1 MEGAP
6 CPREAGGGLGWG
18 GRGKTADG
26 RGERRLRTA
35 TSSPAALSLPW
46 APGWPCATIRTQR
59 APISLGFYPSGIGTG
74 SATALWAL
82 AHASVHSR
90 FGEPMSPIASARVTR
105 SGRGSEEPQRR
116 GAVGARPWAAEA
128 VRSGGQ
134 ERPGYVRC
142 GIPQDTR
149 WIGPVVLNARA
160 RCRRC
165 GRWLEVRRKL
175 KTPPRL
181 PTIGLP
187 CASCQVSTAAQYSLA
202 HPPPTA
208 AIDQCFGLPLVLQ
221 TACAGHT
228 LWAYNPEHLAF
239 LRAYLEADLRED
251 HATSHSSAAS
261 RLPRWLKLARHRA
274 EALRAVA
281 RLERR
286 LRTAR

>member
-1 MEGAP
+1 MPFMPAKRFKDSGALLDAFAGEFLVR
-6 CPREAGGGLGWG
+6 CPECDQVAVVS
-18 GRGKTADG
+18 
-26 RGERRLRTA
+26 RRWNRDHRHW
-35 TSSPAALSLPW
+35 SAARLT
-46 APGWPCATIRTQR
+46 CA
-59 APISLGFYPSGIGTG
+59 SCG
-74 SATALWAL
+74 
-82 AHASVHSR
+82 HSR
-90 FGEPMSPIASARVTR
+90 R
-105 SGRGSEEPQRR
+105 SETSLHC
-116 GAVGARPWAAEA
+116 
-128 VRSGGQ
+128 
-134 ERPGYVRC
+134 VRC
-142 GIPQDTR
+142 GIPQGTR

-187 CASCQVSTAAQYSLA
+187 CASCQVSTTAQYSLA

-239 LRAYLEADLRED
+239 LRAYLEADLREE
-251 HATSHSSAAS
+251 HPTSHSSAAS

-286 LRTAR
+286 LLTAR